1 MVSSAVSQPW
11 GGRAVVRVPTR
22 DPTAAHETDDWLD
35 ESNWTADEA
44 VTRLFVSQYRPLVR
58 LATLLL
64 HDVGLA
70 EELTQD
76 AFVGLHERWGRLR
89 DPQRA
94 VAYLRQSVVN
104 RARSALRHR
113 SVVDRFLRR
122 QPEPLTVPS
131 AEAAAIDAHEHAA
144 VLSAVRLLP
153 TRQREALVLRYYL
166 DLSESQTAEAM
177 GLSEGAVKSHTF
189 RALTALRRHL
199 GSAR

>member
-11 GGRAVVRVPTR
+11 GGGAVVRVPTR
-22 DPTAAHETDDWLD
+22 DSRAADETDDWLD
-35 ESNWTADEA
+35 ESSWTADVA
-44 VTRLFVSQYRPLVR
+44 VARLFATQYRPLVR

-76 AFVGLHERWGRLR
+76 AFVSLHQKWGRLR

-104 RARSALRHR
+104 RSRSALRHR

-122 QPEPLTVPS
+122 QPDPMTVPS
-131 AEAAAIDAHEHAA
+131 AEAAAMDAQEHAV

-166 DLSESQTAEAM
+166 DLSEAQTAEAM
-177 GLSEGAVKSHTF
+177 GISEGAVKSHTF
-189 RALTALRRHL
+189 RAMTALRRHL
-199 GSAR
+199 GGVR